1 MTPNMIKCSPVL
13 IVALVVAGN
22 VHAGVSAE
30 EAAKLKGELTPVGA
44 ERAGNREGTIPAWS
58 GGLTTPTPGFQN
70 GGRRPDPFAA
80 EKPTLQI
87 TAKNMD
93 SFADKLPEGAKA
105 MLRKYPDSF
114 RIDVYPTHR
123 TAAAPQWVYDN
134 TSQNATRASVQEG
147 SAGPISKGAFG
158 GFPFPVP
165 KTGVEVMLNAQ
176 VRWRGA
182 AWNQQSSGYQVT
194 ADGRPVLVHTVN
206 VDNIAPYYYRDE
218 KPETFDGAYWM
229 VRVSTSGPAIRA
241 GEAILGHLLLD
252 ESKTATWVYL
262 TGQRRV
268 RKLPNSCCDTPH
280 PTSAGIVSF
289 DEIETFATRLDRFDW
304 KLVGKKEMYIPY
316 NSNRLLVP
324 TKDTDVLGPHHLN
337 PDHVRWEL
345 HRVWVVEAAL
355 KPGQRHTSAK
365 SRYYIDEDSWWPV
378 LADRWDA
385 NGQLWRMPFSIP
397 VAMPDIPAVVGTAWG
412 TYDLLSGTYFVA
424 ELMNSAKAQYT
435 LLPERLP
442 EKHFSPDALAGDS
455 VR

>member
-165 KTGVEVMLNAQ
+165 KTGVEVMLNTQ
-176 VRWRGA
+176 VRWRGT
-182 AWNQQSSGYQVT
+182 AWNQQSTGYQVT
-194 ADGRPVLVHTVN
+194 ADGRPVLVHAVN
-206 VDNIAPYYYRDE
+206 VDNIAPYYYREE
-218 KPETFDGAYWM
+218 KAENFDGAYWM

-241 GEAILGHLLLD
+241 GPD
-252 ESKTATWVYL
+252 V
-262 TGQRRV
+262 
-268 RKLPNSCCDTPH
+268 DTR
-280 PTSAGIVSF
+280 TI
-289 DEIETFATRLDRFDW
+289 
-304 KLVGKKEMYIPY
+304 
-316 NSNRLLVP
+316 
-324 TKDTDVLGPHHLN
+324 
-337 PDHVRWEL
+337 
-345 HRVWVVEAAL
+345 
-355 KPGQRHTSAK
+355 Q
-365 SRYYIDEDSWWPV
+365 
-378 LADRWDA
+378 
-385 NGQLWRMPFSIP
+385 
-397 VAMPDIPAVVGTAWG
+397 
-412 TYDLLSGTYFVA
+412 
-424 ELMNSAKAQYT
+424 
-435 LLPERLP
+435 
-442 EKHFSPDALAGDS
+442 
-455 VR
+455 